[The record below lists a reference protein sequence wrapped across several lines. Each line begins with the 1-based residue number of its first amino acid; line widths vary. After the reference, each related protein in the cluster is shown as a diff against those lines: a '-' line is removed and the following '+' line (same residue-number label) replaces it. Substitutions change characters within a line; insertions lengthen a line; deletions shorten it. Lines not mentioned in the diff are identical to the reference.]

1 LRRYFDATSSS
12 IQGEPPRRTSPA
24 IQLTR
29 AQILKPHVCS
39 CSQAPDERLFTVSSP
54 SAQGSPRTKRTR
66 LQGVTRPPACLG
78 CRDPRRHQWRAGEL
92 RPPLHTISFLA
103 SLLDADR
110 LPLCLRSVLGRI
122 WESKNFSQI
131 DVESASRACDRR
143 RGRAR
148 AREAAA
154 RRCGRSVFFAARH
167 CPARKSPMH
176 ALCRCTCVSS
186 RVPLEGISYLY
197 YYYFECTGSSAR

>member
-1 LRRYFDATSSS
+1 
-12 IQGEPPRRTSPA
+12 
-24 IQLTR
+24 
-29 AQILKPHVCS
+29 
-39 CSQAPDERLFTVSSP
+39 
-54 SAQGSPRTKRTR
+54 
-66 LQGVTRPPACLG
+66 
-78 CRDPRRHQWRAGEL
+78 L

-154 RRCGRSVFFAARH
+154 RRCGRSVFFAVLSASLSG
-167 CPARKSPMH
+167 AQV
-176 ALCRCTCVSS
+176 AYACTLS
-186 RVPLEGISYLY
+186 LY
-197 YYYFECTGSSAR
+197 ICE